1 MRVVL
6 GLSLLP
12 GPFPVGWRH
21 QEKGQGDKGT
31 RELATSLVGPAGFRR
46 KLLISFSRVYLTYL

>member
-12 GPFPVGWRH
+12 GPFLWD
-21 QEKGQGDKGT
+21 GDTRRRGRGIRGT